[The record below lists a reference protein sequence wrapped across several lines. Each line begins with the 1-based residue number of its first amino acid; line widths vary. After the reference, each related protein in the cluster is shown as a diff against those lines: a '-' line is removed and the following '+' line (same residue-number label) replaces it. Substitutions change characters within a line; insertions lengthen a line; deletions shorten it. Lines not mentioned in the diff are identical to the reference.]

1 MKSGKERTS
10 QRQAI
15 RSDQLDLLGLM
26 TCLNKTDLNTKNK
39 K

>member
-15 RSDQLDLLGLM
+15 RSDQLDLLEQK
-26 TCLNKTDLNTKNK
+26 TYYITQDLNKHKN
-39 K
+39 